1 MGTDKTDC
9 AFAKSVLHS
18 NCGTTSF
25 SIFADMEWNKYFF
38 KRRILCCSTKLWN
51 KMPLISLHSGPIVK
65 REAIGAENWNGFRKK
80 NVNFWD
86 NLQNQFRWNIGC
98 GRIFWSSV
106 CHSGFALSWVLVQV
120 APPPLYIPQ
129 IFIYLTQLVHLG
141 VFCTSIYSVYSPN
154 YSFIS
159 QFVNLKIAFTW
170 LAQSSMHKCNQ
181 NWWSY
186 IRN

>member
-1 MGTDKTDC
+1 MLNVDVGLGQYSSREEFC
-9 AFAKSVLHS
+9 IVSR
-18 NCGTTSF
+18 
-25 SIFADMEWNKYFF
+25 KYEM
-38 KRRILCCSTKLWN
+38 KCLWSLCILDQLLKEKQLVQKIETVSW
-51 KMPLISLHSGPIVK
+51 
-65 REAIGAENWNGFRKK
+65 K

-86 NLQNQFRWNIGC
+86 NLQNQFRWNIGSG

-129 IFIYLTQLVHLG
+129 IFIYLTRLVHLG
-141 VFCTSIYSVYSPN
+141 VFCTSIYSVYSPK

-170 LAQSSMHKCNQ
+170 LAQSSLHKCNQ
-181 NWWSY
+181 NWRSY
-186 IRN
+186 IWYYLDTNWLLFCENYLASRQEDS